1 MILSYQAHFYG
12 QITIWRSS
20 HCQDD
25 KYYPFIN
32 YIFIELI
39 LKITFSTDCPSQ
51 IVIDTSP
58 RSSDHCLIL
67 LMCYLIFVPEYP
79 VV

>member
-12 QITIWRSS
+12 QITIWRILSIY
-20 HCQDD
+20 
-25 KYYPFIN
+25 KLYFN
-32 YIFIELI
+32 TAN

-58 RSSDHCLIL
+58 RSDLI
-67 LMCYLIFVPEYP
+67 IV
-79 VV
+79 